1 MEQSN
6 TQMEYEKAME
16 YILKMIQRG
25 ELTIGSKL
33 PTERAIA
40 ESVHIG
46 RNSTREALSI
56 LHGMGVVERVQGSG
70 NYISEKMNDRI
81 CQMLT
86 IMLVLGTVTKKEVC
100 EFRRTME
107 KATCMLLL
115 EKGISEEDK
124 SIFQEKLKEM
134 KTASGKNQASLDKE
148 FHELLMKASD
158 NMLLITIM
166 GAVMTVYREWI
177 DIVLKRA
184 DAQAK
189 QKLQMYHEGIYSG
202 ILEKNVE
209 DVNRFI
215 DKHYDLIEELL
226 LI

>member
-1 MEQSN
+1 MERSN

-40 ESVHIG
+40 ESVHVG

-86 IMLVLGTVTKKEVC
+86 IMLVLGTVTKK
-100 EFRRTME
+100 
-107 KATCMLLL
+107 
-115 EKGISEEDK
+115 
-124 SIFQEKLKEM
+124 
-134 KTASGKNQASLDKE
+134 
-148 FHELLMKASD
+148 
-158 NMLLITIM
+158 
-166 GAVMTVYREWI
+166 
-177 DIVLKRA
+177 
-184 DAQAK
+184 
-189 QKLQMYHEGIYSG
+189 
-202 ILEKNVE
+202 
-209 DVNRFI
+209 
-215 DKHYDLIEELL
+215 
-226 LI
+226 

>member
-1 MEQSN
+1 
-6 TQMEYEKAME
+6 
-16 YILKMIQRG
+16 
-25 ELTIGSKL
+25 
-33 PTERAIA
+33 
-40 ESVHIG
+40 
-46 RNSTREALSI
+46 
-56 LHGMGVVERVQGSG
+56 
-70 NYISEKMNDRI
+70 
-81 CQMLT
+81 
-86 IMLVLGTVTKKEVC
+86 
-100 EFRRTME
+100 
-107 KATCMLLL
+107 
-115 EKGISEEDK
+115 
-124 SIFQEKLKEM
+124 M